1 MNKAT
6 EWSLGKIARDVSCK
20 VVDAARDASEK
31 SVTRVRT
38 KSVETYQ
45 QVSANTKPL
54 STENWFER
62 TAETC
67 ETLSDAIM
75 GSPGW
80 TNRLVTVASSKLG
93 AVAIPASLLS
103 VAALV
108 GTASTGTAIGT
119 LSGAAYTSAA
129 LAWIGGSVAMGTM
142 IVATA
147 GVAGMVAAPFVVKP
161 LSNKYLTGKARD
173 PSELSDAETD
183 LVNACCAL
191 ALGLRQAAKGGAC
204 LKRRQAMALHNDALR
219 PLLDKSADVLWTSQ
233 RFPML
238 QRRSFNN
245 AFWSLGLSKGFA
257 ENLASNREPIA
268 IGLGT
273 ALVLNLLS
281 EGEHTFSEA
290 ELDVLDAI
298 RRSSGAMSDATND
311 EIAAHVQSM
320 TPEQLLGFK
329 NNIKGVA
336 HEIQY
341 ARLENNDGDLF
352 QVELFD
358 ATNHAGADI
367 KLINT
372 ETGEVQ
378 ELQLKATSYAAYVE
392 DHFAKYPDIDVF
404 TTSEVSVNLGVE
416 TTGISNEQLSIDV
429 DTALYAVEPGQ
440 DFEIAES
447 MTIAG
452 LITLARNVNIILTS
466 DAAQQD
472 KRKLLVQKSFK
483 AGLVAGIA
491 ELLI

>member
-1 MNKAT
+1 MKKVT
-6 EWSLGKIARDVSCK
+6 DWSIGKIARDVSVK
-20 VVDAARDASEK
+20 AVDAARDASGKAVASVKLK
-31 SVTRVRT
+31 SAE
-38 KSVETYQ
+38 SYQ
-45 QVSANTKPL
+45 QFTDSQRPISA
-54 STENWFER
+54 ENWFER

-67 ETLSDAIM
+67 EALSDTVM

-93 AVAIPASLLS
+93 AVAVPASLLS

-142 IVATA
+142 VVATA
-147 GVAGMVAAPFVVKP
+147 GVAGMVAAPFLVRP
-161 LSNKYLTGKARD
+161 LSKKYLTGRARD
-173 PSELSDAETD
+173 PSELSEAEAD

-191 ALGLRQAAKGGAC
+191 ALGLRQAAKSGAS
-204 LKRRQAMALHNDALR
+204 LDSRQALALHDDALK
-219 PLLDKSADVLWTSQ
+219 PLLDKAADVLPTSQ
-233 RFPML
+233 RLPMI

-257 ENLASNREPIA
+257 KELASNREPVA

-290 ELDVLDAI
+290 ELDVLEAI
-298 RRSSGAMSDATND
+298 RRSSGEMSGATNE
-311 EIAAHVQSM
+311 EIAVHVQTM

-329 NNIKGVA
+329 NNIKGIA

-358 ATNHAGADI
+358 ATNHAGADV
-367 KLINT
+367 KLINI

-392 DHFAKYPDIDVF
+392 NHFAQYPEIDVL
-404 TTSEVSVNLGVE
+404 TTSEVSVDLGIE
-416 TTGISNEQLSIDV
+416 TTGISNDQLSSDV
-429 DTALYAVEPGQ
+429 DTALIAVGSGQ

-447 MTIAG
+447 MVIAG
-452 LITLARNVNIILTS
+452 LVTLARNVNVVLTS
-466 DAAQQD
+466 NAVQQD
-472 KRKLLVQKSFK
+472 KRKLLVQKGIK